1 MQRILFVLLAFCIAS
16 QGHAVVRLKDIASLR
31 GAHDSQLVGYGL
43 VVGLQ
48 GTGDTLRNTP
58 FTEQSIQAMLGQM
71 GINVNGTALRN
82 RNVAAVLVTADM
94 PPDMTVGARMDVTVS
109 ALGDAPSL
117 QGGTLLM
124 TQLPGADGTVYATA
138 QGAIAVTGFDAAG
151 QAQSV
156 SQGVPTAGRVAN
168 GAIVERASP
177 YWPYELPLSLI
188 LRNPDYATA
197 VRIVDVINAFA
208 EQRYRRRA
216 AVEVDA
222 RTIKL
227 AQPPSVSLARFMAE
241 IGELLVEPD
250 TVARVVMDARTGT
263 VVIGQ
268 DVQISTVAITHGTLT
283 IKITETPKVS
293 QPAPRSKGTTT
304 VVPGTS
310 IDVSQD
316 GGPVAVVGG
325 SSLRDLVNGLNRIG
339 AKPDGIMAILQAIK
353 SAGALQADLVAQ

>member
-1 MQRILFVLLAFCIAS
+1 MLRVLALILVVCAAS
-16 QGHAVVRLKDIASLR
+16 RCDAEVRLKDIASLR
-31 GAHDSQLVGYGL
+31 GSHDSQLVGYGL

-58 FTEQSIQAMLGQM
+58 FTDQSIQAMRGRM
-71 GINVNGTALRN
+71 GLNVNGTTLRN
-82 RNVAAVLVTADM
+82 RNVAAVMVTADM

-124 TQLPGADGTVYATA
+124 TQLPGIDGTVYAMA
-138 QGAIAVTGFDAAG
+138 QGAVAVTGFDAAG
-151 QAQSV
+151 QAQTV
-156 SQGVPTAGRVAN
+156 SQGVPTAGRVPN
-168 GAIVERASP
+168 GAIVERTPP
-177 YWPYELPLSLI
+177 YAPFALPLSLI

-197 VRIVDVINAFA
+197 VRVVDVVNDFA
-208 EQRYRRRA
+208 QRRYRRRA
-216 AVEVDA
+216 AAEVDA
-222 RTIKL
+222 RSIEL
-227 AQPPSVSLARFMAE
+227 FQPPSVSIARFMAE

-283 IKITETPKVS
+283 VRITETPTVS
-293 QPAPRSKGTTT
+293 QPAARSNGKTKVTPNT
-304 VVPGTS
+304 N
-310 IDVSQD
+310 IDVLQE
-316 GGPVAVVGG
+316 GGPVAVVRG